1 MFGKVRLSPLT
12 KKVAIN
18 EVGGFEATLDVDY
31 RLVHVVRDFR
41 PWDIVM
47 KIRYFLMVQIYK

>member
-41 PWDIVM
+41 P
-47 KIRYFLMVQIYK
+47 